1 MTSFSSAWFV
11 RGSKPSAPRIRLF
24 CFPYA
29 GGSASIYRRWGEV
42 LNDIDVCAVQLPGH
56 GSRFRERPLNDVSE
70 LVAELAGAVQPHLGL
85 PFAFFGHSMGALV
98 AFELARELRRRRWK
112 EPVLLFV
119 SACRALQD
127 PVDGEPI
134 SYLPDTEFISEI
146 RQLYSGIPDEV
157 MAAPEFLAIMLP
169 ALRADMRILES
180 YRYTEE
186 APLDCSIS
194 CFGGNQDSHV
204 SPQSLGT
211 WREQT
216 QNAFSLRLFPGG
228 HFFID
233 SDRATVLQAIAED
246 LQPWKTRSA

>member
-1 MTSFSSAWFV
+1 MTLSSSAWLV
-11 RGSKPSAPRIRLF
+11 RSIRPLAPKVRLF
-24 CFPYA
+24 CLPYA
-29 GGSASIYRRWGEV
+29 GGSAATFRRWGEA
-42 LNDIDVCAVQLPGH
+42 LNDVDVCAVQLPGH
-56 GSRFRERPLNDVSE
+56 GSRYREQPLSHVPE
-70 LVAELAGAVQPHLGL
+70 LIGELAGALQPYLGL

-98 AFELARELRRRRWK
+98 AFELVRELRRRGSK

-134 SYLPDTEFISEI
+134 SYLPDAEFIKEI
-146 RQLYSGIPDEV
+146 RRLYDGIPDEV
-157 MAAPEFLAIMLP
+157 LAAPEFLAIVLP

-186 APLDCSIS
+186 PPLDCPIS
-194 CFGGNQDSHV
+194 CFGGSQDSHV
-204 SPQSLGT
+204 VPQSLGT

-216 QNAFSLRLFPGG
+216 RNTFSLRLFRGG

-233 SDRATVLQAIAED
+233 NDRSTVLQAIAED
-246 LQPWKTRSA
+246 LRPWTTR